1 MGNTANGLGELLAPI
16 LEEGTLA
23 MAKKIWTRRNFIT
36 TAGASG
42 ATLVLGSAIVNCSGV
57 PPTAAGGANSVG
69 GGSGQGGGATGGRL
83 GTGGAGGKTG
93 TGGATSTTATGGAT
107 GTGGTSST
115 SPGNALVSL
124 VRDPNNNTEQAVR
137 DAVAMV
143 GGLPDLTGKTVL
155 LKPNLNSGDP
165 IPYSTGPDVMSAVIK
180 MVHEKGA
187 TRIIVGDRSNPAY
200 DTMTAMSNSGITA
213 VIQTLSGQGIPVESM
228 NFNNQTTIALKPTG
242 ATHWTNGFTTYKLL
256 TDGTVNYIINC
267 CVCKNH
273 TLANYSMAMKAW
285 MGTIVQTDRTTAHSD
300 LGNRLPELHLG
311 VKEDFTIMDA
321 TKLCLTNGPGPTGN
335 NVVVSNSNI
344 VVASKDSVAN
354 DVTGLCILKNY
365 LATTNTANT
374 QLSPSLWNQAQ
385 IIRALA
391 LGNGWISSKTQYS
404 YQSKGISEIQT
415 MMQYINA

>member
-1 MGNTANGLGELLAPI
+1 
-16 LEEGTLA
+16 
-23 MAKKIWTRRNFIT
+23 
-36 TAGASG
+36 
-42 ATLVLGSAIVNCSGV
+42 
-57 PPTAAGGANSVG
+57 
-69 GGSGQGGGATGGRL
+69 
-83 GTGGAGGKTG
+83 
-93 TGGATSTTATGGAT
+93 
-107 GTGGTSST
+107 
-115 SPGNALVSL
+115 VSL
-124 VRDPNNNTEQAVR
+124 VRDPNNNVEQAVR

-180 MVHEKGA
+180 MAREKGA

-200 DTMTAMSNSGITA
+200 NTMTAMSNSGITA
-213 VIQTLSGQGIPVESM
+213 IIQTLSGQGIPVEAM
-228 NFNNQTTIALKPTG
+228 NLNDQATVAVTPAG
-242 ATHWTNGFTTYKLL
+242 ATHWTGGYTTYKLL
-256 TDGTVNYIINC
+256 TDNTVNYIINC

-285 MGTIVQTDRTTAHSD
+285 MGIIIQTNRTTAHSD

-335 NVVVSNSNI
+335 NVVVNNANI

-354 DVTGLCILKNY
+354 DITGLCILKHY

-404 YQSKGISEIQT
+404 YQSKGITEIQT

>member
-1 MGNTANGLGELLAPI
+1 
-16 LEEGTLA
+16 
-23 MAKKIWTRRNFIT
+23 MARKTWTRRNFIA
-36 TAGASG
+36 TAGSTG
-42 ATLVLGSAIVNCSGV
+42 ATLLFGSAIVNCSGT
-57 PPTAAGGANSVG
+57 PTTGSGGASSVG
-69 GGSGQGGGATGGRL
+69 GGPGQGGAASGGGL
-83 GTGGAGGKTG
+83 GTGGAGTGGAGPG
-93 TGGATSTTATGGAT
+93 TGGKAGTGGTAGKGTGGTTSGTATGGVT

-115 SPGNALVSL
+115 STGSALVCL
-124 VRDPNNNTEQAVR
+124 VRDPNNNVEQAVR
-137 DAVAMV
+137 DAVAGV
-143 GGLPDLTGKTVL
+143 GGLPDFTGKTVL

-180 MVHEKGA
+180 MVSEKGA

-213 VIQTLSGQGIPVESM
+213 IIQTLSGQGIPVEAM
-228 NFNNQTTIALKPTG
+228 NFNSQTTVALRPTG

-285 MGTIVQTDRTTAHSD
+285 MGTIVQTDRSTAHSD

-311 VKEDFTIMDA
+311 VKEDFVIMDA

-335 NVVVSNSNI
+335 NKVVSDSNI
-344 VVASKDSVAN
+344 VVASRDAVAN
-354 DVTGLCILKNY
+354 DITGLCILKNY

-374 QLSPSLWNQAQ
+374 QLSGSLWSQAQ
-385 IIRALA
+385 IVRALA
-391 LGNGWISSKTQYS
+391 LGNGWISNKSQYS

-415 MMQYINA
+415 MMQYITG

>member
-1 MGNTANGLGELLAPI
+1 
-16 LEEGTLA
+16 
-23 MAKKIWTRRNFIT
+23 
-36 TAGASG
+36 
-42 ATLVLGSAIVNCSGV
+42 
-57 PPTAAGGANSVG
+57 
-69 GGSGQGGGATGGRL
+69 
-83 GTGGAGGKTG
+83 
-93 TGGATSTTATGGAT
+93 
-107 GTGGTSST
+107 
-115 SPGNALVSL
+115 
-124 VRDPNNNTEQAVR
+124 
-137 DAVAMV
+137 
-143 GGLPDLTGKTVL
+143 
-155 LKPNLNSGDP
+155 
-165 IPYSTGPDVMSAVIK
+165 
-180 MVHEKGA
+180 
-187 TRIIVGDRSNPAY
+187 
-200 DTMTAMSNSGITA
+200 
-213 VIQTLSGQGIPVESM
+213 
-228 NFNNQTTIALKPTG
+228 
-242 ATHWTNGFTTYKLL
+242 
-256 TDGTVNYIINC
+256 VNYIINC